1 MKIPL
6 SLFSFR
12 PLGGL
17 LLLTPLLRAQEAAPT
32 GGGPLGNPLIFPI
45 LMIVMM
51 YFIIIRPQRK
61 KQKEQENLQKSAT
74 TGDRVITIGGA
85 HGVITSVREKTVMV
99 RIADN
104 VKVEFDKSA
113 IATVVRETPPPGAPT
128 SDAAK

>member
-1 MKIPL
+1 MTAL
-6 SLFSFR
+6 TSLF
-12 PLGGL
+12 L
-17 LLLTPLLRAQEAAPT
+17 AQEAAPT

-113 IATVVRETPPPGAPT
+113 IATVVRETTPPGAPT